1 MDVLEQTLEIL
12 HSFTPL
18 DAPAMKGLRE
28 RCQRLAADGRLELF
42 KTTKKYD
49 GAIGRRIA
57 GLDALLRPIPES
69 SRVHGGLR
77 GTESRPFP
85 LGHKY
90 HP

>member
-1 MDVLEQTLEIL
+1 VTSPKASAMDVLEQTLEIL

-49 GAIGRRIA
+49 GAIGRQQHHYPTPDELPA
-57 GLDALLRPIPES
+57 
-69 SRVHGGLR
+69 
-77 GTESRPFP
+77 
-85 LGHKY
+85 
-90 HP
+90 